1 MHKSKL
7 IFLLFSFPLLYKRYA
22 DLPHW
27 GCVKIKKNIRA
38 FSICIFVCLQ
48 LLAWRV
54 EKARYCFFFPLSY
67 YFPNC
72 ETAFLPTK
80 FYIVRYRKQS
90 RIFSHLHSATTAQP
104 ISPQIENFF
113 FQKWRFPFF
122 FLYFI
127 FEMKSRN
134 EKRRENCI
142 HDPLSYP
149 DFELHESA
157 PPAASF
163 VVKKVHW

>member
-1 MHKSKL
+1 MHESKL
-7 IFLLFSFPLLYKRYA
+7 NFLLFSFPLLYKRYA

-27 GCVKIKKNIRA
+27 RCVKIKKIRA

-67 YFPNC
+67 YFSNC
-72 ETAFLPTK
+72 ETAFLPTE

-104 ISPQIENFF
+104 NSPQIENFF
-113 FQKWRFPFF
+113 SKRTISFF
-122 FLYFI
+122 SLYFI
-127 FEMKSRN
+127 FEMKSRG
-134 EKRRENCI
+134 KGRK
-142 HDPLSYP
+142 
-149 DFELHESA
+149 LH
-157 PPAASF
+157 P
-163 VVKKVHW
+163 